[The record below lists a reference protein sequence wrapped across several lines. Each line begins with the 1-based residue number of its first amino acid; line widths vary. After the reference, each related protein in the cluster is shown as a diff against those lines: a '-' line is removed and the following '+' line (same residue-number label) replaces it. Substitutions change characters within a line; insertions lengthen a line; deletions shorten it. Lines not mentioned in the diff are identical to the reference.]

1 MFALGGLIAFIA
13 SAAIQDAMRE
23 PWQRSQLADP
33 EIDYAQKTSR
43 NAMMLI
49 RNVGGYIQANDHN
62 EVARR
67 GLVLVL
73 ALREWQLRHGGQF
86 PQSLDVLV
94 PEELASLPNDP
105 YSGRPFGYVRSQGQ
119 EVSPLRQALVAS
131 PGKGHISTPG
141 SWLLYS
147 VGPNRS
153 DDGGITFKD
162 KDHRTQPMDI
172 VFEIP
177 PMDSHPD
184 TSKDKDQ
191 HRDTVKRWSR
201 IEAVE
206 RFQAAAIS
214 RTRQP
219 TSVDGLPA
227 ETSQSE

>member
-1 MFALGGLIAFIA
+1 MI
-13 SAAIQDAMRE
+13 
-23 PWQRSQLADP
+23 
-33 EIDYAQKTSR
+33 
-43 NAMMLI
+43 LI
-49 RNVGGYIQANDHN
+49 RNVGGYIQANDYN

-94 PEELASLPNDP
+94 PEELASLPKDP
-105 YSGRPFGYVRSQGQ
+105 YSGRPFGYVRSQDQ

-162 KDHRTQPMDI
+162 KDHRVQPMDI

-177 PMDSHPD
+177 PVEGHTD
-184 TSKDKDQ
+184 TNKGQDQ
-191 HRDTVKRWSR
+191 HRDTVKDGPASR
-201 IEAVE
+201 PSSE
-206 RFQAAAIS
+206 FQATALS
-214 RTRQP
+214 GPRQP
-219 TSVDGLPA
+219 TLVNGLP
-227 ETSQSE
+227 EDTGQSV